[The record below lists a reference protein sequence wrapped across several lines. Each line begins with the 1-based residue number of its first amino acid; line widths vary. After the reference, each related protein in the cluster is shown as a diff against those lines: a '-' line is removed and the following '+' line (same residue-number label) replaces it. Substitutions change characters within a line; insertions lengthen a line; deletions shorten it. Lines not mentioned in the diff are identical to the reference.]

1 MKKFL
6 ALAALT
12 ATVTLAPTRSHSQA
26 FQLNGGRGLPHVYTA
41 WTLPRGQFTLHTFG
55 SSYYQTVVV
64 RKAGLPEA
72 TTFWDVQS
80 ALALYFASGKHL
92 EWAAKQIIYQDTH
105 RGKGYNLPDDLYL
118 NMKFGSF
125 GSKVSPLKV
134 GLVFNGRIPLGED
147 HNIIFEPY
155 SGGSVELGVIGA
167 ASYSPD
173 LLIPENAFNLHINL
187 GLWHHNDT
195 GKRLTG
201 SATDSLVVLS
211 PSQEFLW
218 GGGFAI
224 PTNQFDFSFELYG
237 RMFMTKPPV
246 TAYSREDAIY
256 FSPSVNYRPKHWA
269 ALNVGFDFRL
279 TQSKD
284 QTQYIAGLPIINK
297 DLASYPQWRVN
308 FGATFHLNQAAP
320 PDNRPLFVSANGRL
334 VPRQKSLENQ
344 LNVEQRKTENAEEEL
359 TKIREER
366 KRMEAMLAR
375 LRNLL
380 YDNKSG
386 EGAKPEEN
394 KNE

>member
-224 PTNQFDFSFELYG
+224 PTNQFDFS
-237 RMFMTKPPV
+237 
-246 TAYSREDAIY
+246 
-256 FSPSVNYRPKHWA
+256 
-269 ALNVGFDFRL
+269 
-279 TQSKD
+279 
-284 QTQYIAGLPIINK
+284 
-297 DLASYPQWRVN
+297 
-308 FGATFHLNQAAP
+308 
-320 PDNRPLFVSANGRL
+320 
-334 VPRQKSLENQ
+334 
-344 LNVEQRKTENAEEEL
+344 
-359 TKIREER
+359 
-366 KRMEAMLAR
+366 
-375 LRNLL
+375 
-380 YDNKSG
+380 
-386 EGAKPEEN
+386 
-394 KNE
+394 